1 MTPLEQIII
10 EKIKREGPVTFETF
24 MDMALYY
31 PELGYYASSETTI
44 GREGDYYT
52 GPHLHPIFGAMIGRQ
67 FMEMWMTMGRPF
79 EFYAVEIGAGLGY
92 LCKDIINYLHRSC
105 TDPELSRYKSDF
117 LKALRYV
124 IIEPYDHFRE
134 KQKELLADLLT
145 PSPSSAINPPLAK
158 GEHRGIKSRMEQ
170 QKSNFITW
178 VKSINELDD
187 VVGCFFSN
195 ELLDAFPVHMVEM
208 EDELKE
214 VYAAFDGRDLIEEKN
229 KPASGD
235 IADYFRQFSINIQR
249 GYRTEI
255 NLRIRNWLSDLNAAL
270 SKGYVLT
277 IDYGYSAKEYYS
289 EDRTKG
295 TLLCYRK
302 HQFNESPYLNI
313 GKQDITAHVNF
324 SSLKKWG
331 EELGLKTSG
340 YCAQGAFLISA
351 GIDEVITE
359 LYFDSPDYSSKVSK
373 IKGLIMPQG
382 MGESHSV
389 MIQYKGEDMPELR
402 GFSMR
407 NIVEYL

>member
-1 MTPLEQIII
+1 VNSLEQIII
-10 EKIKREGPVTFETF
+10 EKIKREGPITFETF

-31 PELGYYASSETTI
+31 PGFGYYASSETTI

-92 LCKDIINYLHRSC
+92 LCKDIIDYLHRPC
-105 TDPELSRYKSDF
+105 KNPQLSRYKSDF
-117 LKALRYV
+117 LKSLRYV
-124 IIEPYDHFRE
+124 IVEPYDHFRE
-134 KQKELLADLLT
+134 KQKELLADLLKNL
-145 PSPSSAINPPLAK
+145 PSSPFTK
-158 GEHRGIKSRMEQ
+158 GWNKSGEKE
-170 QKSNFITW
+170 QKSNNFITW
-178 VKSINELDD
+178 VNSLNELDD

-235 IADYFRQFSINIQR
+235 IADYFKQFSINIQR

-255 NLRIRNWLSDLNAAL
+255 NLRIRNWLSDINAAL
-270 SKGYVLT
+270 LRGYVLT
-277 IDYGYSAKEYYS
+277 VDYGYSAKEYYS
-289 EDRTKG
+289 EERTKG

-359 LYFDSPDYSSKVSK
+359 LYSDSPDYLSEVSK

-389 MIQYKGEDMPELR
+389 MIQHKGEGLPELR

-407 NIVEYL
+407 NIVENL